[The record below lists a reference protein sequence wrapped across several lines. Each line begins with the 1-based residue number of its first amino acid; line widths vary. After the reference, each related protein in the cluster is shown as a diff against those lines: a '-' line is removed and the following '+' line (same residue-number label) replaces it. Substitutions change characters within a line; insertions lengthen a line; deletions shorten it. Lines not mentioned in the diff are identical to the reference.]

1 MLLVPAVVRQFLCP
15 PFCAVEK
22 TWSCFHTHQIC
33 VGTKAGLWFDV
44 QPRALKLWGKETLQ
58 NTAGRH
64 LSSFVTIRSL
74 HHKHG
79 ILY

>member
-44 QPRALKLWGKETLQ
+44 
-58 NTAGRH
+58 
-64 LSSFVTIRSL
+64 
-74 HHKHG
+74 
-79 ILY
+79 